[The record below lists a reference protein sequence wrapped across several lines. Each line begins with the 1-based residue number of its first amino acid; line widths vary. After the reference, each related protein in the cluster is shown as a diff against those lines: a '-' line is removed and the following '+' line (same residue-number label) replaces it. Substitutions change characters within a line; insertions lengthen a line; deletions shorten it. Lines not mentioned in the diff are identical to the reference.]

1 MKRKLWIEREWGQV
15 VRIYDN
21 GGKTFDR
28 YTAVFMSLE
37 RERDGTYQARGMSAD
52 PFSGFGQWCSAMP
65 GRHLGKRITFDQ
77 LPCACQQL
85 LVQDL
90 DAIRDALAA

>member
-21 GGKTFDR
+21 GGKTLDR

-37 RERDGTYQARGMSAD
+37 RERDGTYQCRAMSEH
-52 PFSGFGQWCSAMP
+52 PFHGFGMWCSAVP

-77 LPCACQQL
+77 LPPDCQRL

-90 DAIRDALAA
+90 DSIRDDIAA